1 MRPELLDYELLVKAR
16 EWLSDPDHWQK
27 GSYGYYGPNSDEPL
41 TSTCAVGA
49 LAMAAGIEP
58 NKISDR
64 TSAYRLLKA
73 ALPGSYIFHSL
84 EVPNFN
90 DASLTKHADVLALF
104 DRAISKA
111 YQLATAP
118 AKG

>member
-27 GSYGYYGPNSDEPL
+27 GSYGYYGPDYVLPL
-41 TSTCAVGA
+41 TNTCAVGA
-49 LAMAAGIEP
+49 LAMAAGIDP
-58 NKISDR
+58 NKISNEML
-64 TSAYRLLKA
+64 SYRLLKA

-84 EVPNFN
+84 EVPHFN
-90 DASLTKHADVLALF
+90 DAILTEHADILALF

-118 AKG
+118 AKE